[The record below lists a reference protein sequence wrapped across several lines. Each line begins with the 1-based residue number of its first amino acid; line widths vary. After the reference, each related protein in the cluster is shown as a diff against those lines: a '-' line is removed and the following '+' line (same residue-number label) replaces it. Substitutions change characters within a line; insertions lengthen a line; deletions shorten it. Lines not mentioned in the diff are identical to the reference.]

1 MREVI
6 NLTRL
11 RGAGS
16 LGHEWAHALDH
27 LIGQSAG
34 LSCLATEGRI
44 FDYVKS
50 LKKVL
55 NRIHYNENGIYTQYY
70 VDSTQFDKQYSKD
83 SHGYWS
89 SECEL
94 FARAFACYLSD
105 KLASEGKRNDY
116 LNGHCNT
123 YVSMDKK
130 GNWIY
135 AYPRGDERIRIN
147 EAIDELIS
155 ELKDKRILF
164 TRPEKKEETVSS
176 VFTAAPNGQ
185 LCFA

>member
-1 MREVI
+1 
-6 NLTRL
+6 LTDNIRNT
-11 RGAGS
+11 
-16 LGHEWAHALDH
+16 DK
-27 LIGQSAG
+27 
-34 LSCLATEGRI
+34 AT
-44 FDYVKS
+44 D
-50 LKKVL
+50 
-55 NRIHYNENGIYTQYY
+55 
-70 VDSTQFDKQYSKD
+70 
-83 SHGYWS
+83 
-89 SECEL
+89 CEL

-176 VFTAAPNGQ
+176 VFTAAPDGQ